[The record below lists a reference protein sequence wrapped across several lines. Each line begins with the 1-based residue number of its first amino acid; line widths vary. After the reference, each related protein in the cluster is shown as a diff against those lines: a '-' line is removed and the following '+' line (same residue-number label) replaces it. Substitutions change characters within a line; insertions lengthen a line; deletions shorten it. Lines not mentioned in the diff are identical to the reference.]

1 MSSADDYTIV
11 KVTRT
16 ANKFDCFLSFL
27 IEMGI
32 TSDSA
37 EGDNKVTITR
47 KAVGNSCT
55 DSYLIVRL
63 DKEEEYIAKIL
74 EGGKFAAVN
83 VRSLSL
89 AKSPKS
95 ASVRISRHLKCRSS
109 ANCNDYDSCTSDGCV
124 NFDRYGEGICVYTP
138 LPCDACGSNIKTSS
152 ATNEFPES
160 FSWELENMENKAIIL
175 SSGTNQEATTEYAE
189 SKCLA
194 YGEYKIL
201 FKYTQNVTHD
211 ENVTCSVQAEEIM
224 FSDESTGEPFEAEE
238 FFTVCSSDN
247 DCNDYDGC
255 TLDFCNSTTR
265 MCENKVLGNESCS
278 NCSLVTLEFIP
289 DNYPDETR

>member
-1 MSSADDYTIV
+1 
-11 KVTRT
+11 
-16 ANKFDCFLSFL
+16 
-27 IEMGI
+27 MGT

-37 EGDNKVTITR
+37 EGDNKVAITR
-47 KAVGNSCT
+47 KAVGNSHT

-63 DKEEEYIAKIL
+63 DKEEEYIAKTL

-95 ASVRISRHLKCRSS
+95 ASVRISRYLKCRSS

-138 LPCDACGSNIKTSS
+138 LPCDACGSNIKISS

-194 YGEYKIL
+194 YGDYKLL
-201 FKYTQNVTHD
+201 FKYTTNVTNDQNVTY
-211 ENVTCSVQAEEIM
+211 SVEAEEILL
-224 FSDESTGEPFEAEE
+224 SDKSTGEPFESEE
-238 FFTVCSSDN
+238 FFTVCSSDD

-265 MCENKVLGNESCS
+265 TCENRVLGKESCS
-278 NCSLVTLEFIP
+278 NCSWVTLEFIP